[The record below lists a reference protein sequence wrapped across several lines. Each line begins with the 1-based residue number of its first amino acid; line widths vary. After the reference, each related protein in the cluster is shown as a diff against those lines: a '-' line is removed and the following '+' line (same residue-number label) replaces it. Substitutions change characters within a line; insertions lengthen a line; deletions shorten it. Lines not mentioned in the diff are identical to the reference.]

1 MSNNNNNKM
10 FVGNG
15 KKVANYDLVNFSIK
29 MSKVQEHIYEY
40 KGEKYL
46 KMTMGANKDGANEYG
61 QTHKIWIDE
70 YKPNN
75 DSTTNNAPKKEFAK
89 AGDDLPF

>member
-1 MSNNNNNKM
+1 MSNNNNKV

-29 MSKVQEHIYEY
+29 MSKVQDHIYEY

-75 DSTTNNAPKKEFAK
+75 DSATNNAPKKEFAK

>member
-1 MSNNNNNKM
+1 MSNSVKKY
-10 FVGNG
+10 VGNG
-15 KKVANYDLVNFSIK
+15 KKVANYDLVNFSIEE
-29 MSKVQEHIYEY
+29 SKVKDSWYEY
-40 KGEKYL
+40 KGKRYL

-70 YKPNN
+70 YKPN
-75 DSTTNNAPKKEFAK
+75 TNNSTGSAPRKEFAK

>member
-1 MSNNNNNKM
+1 
-10 FVGNG
+10 
-15 KKVANYDLVNFSIK
+15 
-29 MSKVQEHIYEY
+29 
-40 KGEKYL
+40 
-46 KMTMGANKDGANEYG
+46 MTMGANKDGANEYG

-75 DSTTNNAPKKEFAK
+75 DSATNNAPKKEFAK

>member
-1 MSNNNNNKM
+1 MSNNNNRV

-29 MSKVQEHIYEY
+29 MSKVKDHIYEY

-46 KMTMGANKDGANEYG
+46 RMTIGANKEGANEYG

-70 YKPNN
+70 YTPNN
-75 DSTTNNAPKKEFAK
+75 NVTNDVPKKEFAK